1 MDGLRELDRIGSH
14 IAGKYRLEMILGRGG
29 MGTVYRATHTW
40 TGRPVAVKLLH
51 HELAH
56 DAPSVTRFLR
66 EARAAAAVRHPN
78 AVDVLDMGQDD
89 TGAAYLV
96 LELLEGDTLAAYLE
110 NNRPMPVEQVVRCLV
125 PVLEALEELHRAGV
139 VHRDLKP
146 ANIFLARATRGGMI
160 PKLLDFGV
168 AKVLESNSS
177 MVTTTGIV
185 VGTPAYMAPEQA
197 AGNGNIGPWTDVWAM
212 GTVLYE
218 CLTGELPFSAPT
230 PSLMLVD
237 VMTKTAPRLSSKRP
251 DLSPE
256 LCAVIDR
263 ALAKDPGERFLSCST
278 LADAL
283 CAAAGMEHPSG
294 VMAAPLRGPTTTSP
308 FADTQAQRTPVPPHV
323 TTGPASKV
331 PQRSEPPATG
341 PSATAGR
348 MSSPRVKPRAV
359 ALVAA
364 VAIALLGGVVALRY
378 SGAFTAR
385 DAGAVPPAVPVANT
399 APPPAPVAKA
409 DPAIPTLAPLPA
421 ALPPKTDGVPEL
433 GAAPPNP
440 APGAEAP
447 AREKRD
453 RNKGNRR
460 RSEPAAKMDSVVRS
474 VIAPVAPAPVPAPQ
488 PDERAPAVEREW

>member
-56 DAPSVTRFLR
+56 DAASVTRFLR

-78 AVDVLDMGQDD
+78 AVDVLDMGQDE

-96 LELLEGDTLAAYLE
+96 LELLEGDTLGAYLE
-110 NNRPMPVEQVVRCLV
+110 AHRPLPVEDAVRCLV

-146 ANIFLARATRGGMI
+146 ANIFLAKGTRGGMI

-237 VMTKTAPRLSSKRP
+237 VMTKTAPRLITKRP
-251 DLSPE
+251 DLGAE

-263 ALAKDPGERFLSCST
+263 ALAKDPGERFPSCSA

-283 CAAAGMEHPSG
+283 CRAAGMEHPSG
-294 VMAAPLRGPTTTSP
+294 VIAAPLRAPTTTSP

-341 PSATAGR
+341 PTATAGR
-348 MSSPRVKPRAV
+348 MSSPRLRPTSLAILAAIAV
-359 ALVAA
+359 AV
-364 VAIALLGGVVALRY
+364 VGGVLALRY
-378 SGAFTAR
+378 SVAVVPR
-385 DAGAVPPAVPVANT
+385 DTGGISPPAIPVANT
-399 APPPAPVAKA
+399 PPSPAPVARP

-421 ALPPKTDGVPEL
+421 ALPPKTDVVPEL
-433 GAAPPNP
+433 GAVPP
-440 APGAEAP
+440 AEPTAAAP
-447 AREKRD
+447 AREKRE
-453 RNKGNRR
+453 RRTNRR
-460 RSEPAAKMDSVVRS
+460 RSEPAAGMDSVVRS
-474 VIAPVAPAPVPAPQ
+474 IAPAAPAPSPQQ
-488 PDERAPAVEREW
+488 PDERGPAVEREW